1 MDLDGQGWVSLYPFI
16 VTMTCLHCRAKETYF
31 IDLWNPRKGTARM
44 KSFER
49 GYTMNNNGVSEALA
63 QWSSLEDQTTGT
75 ASI

>member
-1 MDLDGQGWVSLYPFI
+1 
-16 VTMTCLHCRAKETYF
+16 
-31 IDLWNPRKGTARM
+31 M

-49 GYTMNNNGVSEALA
+49 GHTMNNNGVSEALA